1 MGSMGD
7 EYRSVPYHT
16 ICYGIGAFISWL
28 VFTGV
33 TGSAYVPLYTTD
45 LLLLLLVGAAFYVP
59 VMIFGPFIFLGIY
72 AAIESIVYF
81 FDTGKRDRARKKIT
95 GEVAAELEGKTR
107 AEIIAEFPF
116 VKKNWTRDQMIGAIA
131 ARRAPRHVA

>member
-1 MGSMGD
+1 MGNMADMYG
-7 EYRSVPYHT
+7 SVLYHV
-16 ICYGIGAFISWL
+16 ICYGIGAFVSWI

-33 TGSAYVPLYTTD
+33 SAYVPLYTTD
-45 LLLLLLVGAAFYVP
+45 LILLLLVGVAFYVP

-72 AAIESIVYF
+72 TAIDSVVYF
-81 FDTGKRDRARKKIT
+81 FDSGRKDRARKKIT
-95 GEVAAELEGKTR
+95 RAVTVELEGKTR

-131 ARRAPRHVA
+131 AHRAPGPIA